1 MKWLDPFPFKAG
13 KHGVNMEQGRS
24 DTDSAGEI
32 AQKL

>member
-13 KHGVNMEQGRS
+13 KHAVNMEQGRS